1 MPSLNPAV
9 HFFFICTVLA
19 TYQWTLVVGAG
30 LDSSPM
36 LRRADTSCVNLS
48 PVITVTD
55 RMNAALNSS
64 GPGFVLSLCPNTTYP
79 IVAPLKFTFPN
90 QEISTAGYPTTD
102 QRATLVIAG
111 PVFNG
116 SGHTTAI
123 DGTCANC
130 SGAII
135 RNIQINGTRL
145 GGTKLN
151 GGANIE
157 MGNNN
162 ANQLIEYV
170 RSYDPR
176 SWSCLHVT
184 EGSQRCQNVTVQN
197 NDIGPCGLDGFNQ
210 WADGISYSCWN
221 GLVQNNMVNNPT
233 DGGIVLFGAP
243 GTLVRNNTIWI
254 EKQTLLGGINLVDY
268 SPFNG
273 SFLGVVVENNTIMG
287 GFAEGTPSGNETKGD
302 DEFDVI
308 IKMGI
313 AIGPRTWF
321 GNHYFNNVSSSA
333 IIRNNQFTGA
343 FGYGIAMSSAKNFTV
358 EGNILIGNTSFIGS
372 RGPNCSTVDQ
382 TPNPAPFVID
392 QNTVSDS
399 TTQPDF
405 VSIPDGDTLTCIV
418 PPSEGDFWPFGGNP
432 DDTPPAA
439 PSKSSHSSTGRTV
452 GLVLGILGGILFV
465 ALLAWFVRK
474 RALSRLEQ
482 AGAHSQDA
490 DVYTQ
495 NYKRGSLEKNNPHLA
510 L

>member
-1 MPSLNPAV
+1 
-9 HFFFICTVLA
+9 
-19 TYQWTLVVGAG
+19 
-30 LDSSPM
+30 
-36 LRRADTSCVNLS
+36 
-48 PVITVTD
+48 
-55 RMNAALNSS
+55 MNAALNSS

-135 RNIQINGTRL
+135 RNIQVRAWLRSRTRTQLTSLSQINGTRL

-254 EKQTLLGGINLVDY
+254 EKVSLPSPLFQRAWLLTKLIQQTLLGGINLVDY

-308 IKMGI
+308 IKYVYFTIFSTATSYTTFVQNGNRYRTAYVVWESLLQQRLQFCHHPEQSI
-313 AIGPRTWF
+313 HRRLRIRYRYVVSKEFHSGGQYSHRQHVLHWLPRTKLQ
-321 GNHYFNNVSSSA
+321 HCRPDSQPSA
-333 IIRNNQFTGA
+333 IC
-343 FGYGIAMSSAKNFTV
+343 Y
-358 EGNILIGNTSFIGS
+358 
-372 RGPNCSTVDQ
+372 
-382 TPNPAPFVID
+382 
-392 QNTVSDS
+392 
-399 TTQPDF
+399 
-405 VSIPDGDTLTCIV
+405 
-418 PPSEGDFWPFGGNP
+418 
-432 DDTPPAA
+432 
-439 PSKSSHSSTGRTV
+439 
-452 GLVLGILGGILFV
+452 
-465 ALLAWFVRK
+465 
-474 RALSRLEQ
+474 
-482 AGAHSQDA
+482 
-490 DVYTQ
+490 
-495 NYKRGSLEKNNPHLA
+495 
-510 L
+510 